1 MLSFGTI
8 ADEICR
14 TDLWSRSAGVYMWS
28 SVTKVSSPINR
39 GWMLNF
45 FFPKKVMTRGYLL
58 QEHYFLLLIMIMMT
72 TLGLIQWWRCSFT
85 YSWIDLVQLGHS
97 FCFPLI
103 YLESLYL
110 NLYIYATFALKYQR
124 GRRAR
129 NAQWV
134 FEVIS
139 TEHIPCRGY
148 FQVVRS
154 RSRAILTQIMQRVL
168 LPGSEVHTDDWAS
181 YRNLPKHVANVRVHR
196 TVVHQNH
203 FVDLLTGIH
212 IQEAESAWSRLKYH
226 VEREKGIRRAD
237 LQEFLN

>member
-1 MLSFGTI
+1 
-8 ADEICR
+8 
-14 TDLWSRSAGVYMWS
+14 
-28 SVTKVSSPINR
+28 
-39 GWMLNF
+39 MLNF
-45 FFPKKVMTRGYLL
+45 FFFSQNSNDAWIFAVRTLFLAIDYDNDDNIGTNNTMMKVLVCLL
-58 QEHYFLLLIMIMMT
+58 WHRFN
-72 TLGLIQWWRCSFT
+72 S
-85 YSWIDLVQLGHS
+85 LGHS

-110 NLYIYATFALKYQR
+110 NLYATFALKYQR

-129 NAQWV
+129 KDQWV
-134 FEVIS
+134 FGVIS
-139 TEHIPCRGY
+139 TEHIPCRGN

-168 LPGSEVHTDDWAS
+168 LPESEVHTDGWAS
-181 YRNLPKHVANVRVHR
+181 YRNLPRHVANVRVHR

-203 FVDLLTGIH
+203 FVDPLTGIH

-237 LQEFLN
+237 LQEFLNEQMWRDWRGLDAVFCNLIVIIT

>member
-1 MLSFGTI
+1 M
-8 ADEICR
+8 
-14 TDLWSRSAGVYMWS
+14 
-28 SVTKVSSPINR
+28 KV
-39 GWMLNF
+39 F
-45 FFPKKVMTRGYLL
+45 VYLL
-58 QEHYFLLLIMIMMT
+58 WHRFNP
-72 TLGLIQWWRCSFT
+72 
-85 YSWIDLVQLGHS
+85 LGHS

-110 NLYIYATFALKYQR
+110 NLYATFALKYQR

-129 NAQWV
+129 NDQWV
-134 FEVIS
+134 FGVIS

-181 YRNLPKHVANVRVHR
+181 YRNLPRHVANVRVHR

-203 FVDLLTGIH
+203 FVDPLTGIH
-212 IQEAESAWSRLKYH
+212 TQEAESAWSRLKYH
-226 VEREKGIRRAD
+226 VKREKGIRRAD
-237 LQEFLN
+237 LQEFLNEQMWRDWRGLDAMFCNVIAMITRYYPL